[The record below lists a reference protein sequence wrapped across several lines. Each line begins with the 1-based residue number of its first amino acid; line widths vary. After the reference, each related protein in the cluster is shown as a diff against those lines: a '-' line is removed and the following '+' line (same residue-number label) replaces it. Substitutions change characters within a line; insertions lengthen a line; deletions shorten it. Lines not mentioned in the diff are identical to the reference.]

1 MPKTGGRARYV
12 LLLLAAGGVANACSS
27 SSDGSVHGAS
37 GAAGTETSAAGST
50 SSANGGAT
58 AEMTAGATASANAGE
73 AGEQNAGAAG
83 QGDTDGA
90 GGARNIFVD
99 QVVLGQGGGPP
110 RCLPR
115 SLPHGQAT
123 SAGQVSCFIAEFKTG
138 ACDCTQPAR
147 STLSAAY
154 LPALEQK
161 LMTSGACGGTSG
173 ISCDTFCG
181 CEIQQTSGAD
191 LDACQNDLTPAA
203 TADGFC
209 VIDLMHTDEN
219 GAPAPLGNPAL
230 VSQCPA
236 NEKRLLRFV
245 NAGQPAPDATLFIG
259 CWN

>member
-1 MPKTGGRARYV
+1 V
-12 LLLLAAGGVANACSS
+12 LLLLAAGAIVNACSS
-27 SSDGSVHGAS
+27 STDGSVHGSA
-37 GAAGTETSAAGST
+37 GAAGTGASAAGAT
-50 SSANGGAT
+50 SSANAGA
-58 AEMTAGATASANAGE
+58 AGQASAGATASANAGA
-73 AGEQNAGAAG
+73 AGEVSAGAADELTAGAAG
-83 QGDTDGA
+83 QGETGGA

-99 QVVLGQGGGPP
+99 QVVLEQGGGPP

-115 SLPHGQAT
+115 SLPEGRPA
-123 SAGQVSCFIAEFKTG
+123 SAGQVSCSIAEFKAG
-138 ACDCTQPAR
+138 SCDCTQAGR
-147 STLSAAY
+147 TALSAVE
-154 LPALEQK
+154 LPAFEQK

-173 ISCDTFCG
+173 VRCDTFCG

-203 TADGFC
+203 TANGFC